1 MAMAC
6 ATRPFILDPGK
17 HSESWSFMSHNKLPA
32 IVTSRHCLLPRP
44 KSATTTQLTKEDV
57 KHVESFIAPQR
68 PRLNSFFNGT
78 IVENAAQ
85 DRLLKVIAPSASSSA
100 ILVRPNDHERQ
111 RRRASSQSNITDIPR
126 RMSTGNQLKSVPE
139 DVPVFS
145 VNFQDYEL
153 HSPIGYG
160 ATATVTLAT
169 YRKNHQVAIKMV
181 DMDLFEQCQIDE
193 LRREIQIMSLC
204 RHENVLPVHRSFMHD
219 SKLCIVTPVMTA
231 GSCHDVLRRYRKG
244 LEEPIIACIIRQAV
258 RGLCYLHRNNLVHR
272 DIKAANLLINRE
284 TGNVRLADF
293 GVSSSLLE
301 CESRRVRNSFVG
313 TPAWMAPEIVDGSGY
328 DHQVDIWSLA
338 ITALELAYGH
348 APNSK
353 YSPIKVLISTLRDA
367 PPILDP
373 AQCCHDYSP
382 MFAQFIRL
390 CLNKDPRLRPTAA
403 ELMKH
408 PFLTKAPPPAYIV
421 SHIKTYTIM
430 ELQARS
436 KEDFREKKK
445 HFDMLFADPWEFPAA
460 PQPNHKQR
468 ETGFYIQDPVSNIV
482 DEHCPT
488 SEAITPPSTP
498 PPQCLSSSSS
508 SQYDLSDNNS
518 TITFRR
524 KPRPMSENLSDRKG
538 SMHIP
543 TSDTDDER
551 YHISRR
557 GRFVITSEVAYR

>member
-6 ATRPFILDPGK
+6 ATRPHILDPGK
-17 HSESWSFMSHNKLPA
+17 HSESWSYMSHNKLPA

-57 KHVESFIAPQR
+57 RHVESSKSAQR
-68 PRLNSFFNGT
+68 PRLNSFFNYSS
-78 IVENAAQ
+78 VENAAQ

-100 ILVRPNDHERQ
+100 ILVRSNDHDRQ
-111 RRRASSQSNITDIPR
+111 RRRASSQSNISDIPR
-126 RMSTGNQLKSVPE
+126 RMSTGNQLKSVLE

-181 DMDLFEQCQIDE
+181 DMDQFEQCQIDE

-244 LEEPIIACIIRQAV
+244 LEEPVIACIIRQAV

-390 CLNKDPRLRPTAA
+390 CLNKDPQLRPTAA

-408 PFLTKAPPPAYIV
+408 PFLTKAPLPKYLV
-421 SHIKTYTIM
+421 SHIETYTIK

-445 HFDMLFADPWEFPAA
+445 HFDMLFADPWEFPAP
-460 PQPNHKQR
+460 PQPSHQKR
-468 ETGFYIQDPVSNIV
+468 GSGFYIQEPIV
-482 DEHCPT
+482 NTVEGDYLT
-488 SEAITPPSTP
+488 SVVLTPPSTP

-524 KPRPMSENLSDRKG
+524 KSRPMSENLSDRKG
-538 SMHIP
+538 TIP
-543 TSDTDDER
+543 MPNSDTDDER